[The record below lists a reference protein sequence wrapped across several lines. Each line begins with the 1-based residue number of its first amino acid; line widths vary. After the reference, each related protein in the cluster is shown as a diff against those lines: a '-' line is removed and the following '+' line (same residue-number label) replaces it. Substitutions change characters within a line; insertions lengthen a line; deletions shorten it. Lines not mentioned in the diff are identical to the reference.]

1 MLDVNVNKKENEI
14 SINIK
19 NANYL
24 WFLHYIDGYYRCTV
38 ELIDKLNGKENKTLI
53 YPILF
58 SFSQYLELWLKL
70 LALTAN
76 DSSNVRTLK
85 LDIHTIKY
93 IIKNMVEK
101 YSELLKSY
109 DVDIDSLYQ
118 IESKYQYFND
128 FVING
133 NNLSMSSRFPL
144 DNKTDNIIINF
155 DKIDEIEK
163 DNYVTFKNN
172 VFDILSIANEITKK
186 FFVKWFSNCLDS
198 IDLNFLIQSNNK

>member
-1 MLDVNVNKKENEI
+1 MIDVKVNTNGNEI
-14 SINIK
+14 SINIE

-24 WFLHYIDGYYRCTV
+24 WFLHYLDGYFRCTV
-38 ELIDKLNGKENKTLI
+38 ELIDKLNNNENKTLI

-70 LALTAN
+70 LVLTAN
-76 DSSNVRTLK
+76 DSSNVKELK
-85 LDIHTIKY
+85 LDVHTIKH

-101 YSELLKSY
+101 NCELLKSY
-109 DVDIDSLYQ
+109 DVDIDSLLQ

-172 VFDILSIANEITKK
+172 IFDILKIANEVTKK
-186 FFVKWFSNCLDS
+186 FFGKWFSNYLA
-198 IDLNFLIQSNNK
+198 NFDYRSYKWILK